1 MTSELLA
8 AAAELQND
16 TAGVPVDSAET
27 PKRSER
33 VLLNIMNKVKILVVS
48 PDAVEVLVKVGGT
61 WFAPRNTKMA
71 AEAILRNLAS
81 QGYTLRRETMTE
93 AELEREACYLHRRA
107 QAGNDT
113 VDEIMALAK
122 KYRG

>member
-27 PKRSER
+27 PKGSER

-81 QGYTLRRETMTE
+81 QGYTLRRETID
-93 AELEREACYLHRRA
+93 RKS
-107 QAGNDT
+107 
-113 VDEIMALAK
+113 VV
-122 KYRG
+122 